1 MSPWS
6 SLSYQTTSK
15 NSFGGQHRLPSL
27 KFVLFQV
34 SLAILQ
40 SHRMWLRMAMGWCW
54 SEGWSLCPCLTLPD
68 GENFLISSM
77 LLGTP
82 QSPTPPCKTLLH
94 VNLPT
99 TITIVFNKTYNVN
112 KNILEIMNKFLP
124 SNQTNF

>member
-1 MSPWS
+1 
-6 SLSYQTTSK
+6 
-15 NSFGGQHRLPSL
+15 
-27 KFVLFQV
+27 
-34 SLAILQ
+34 
-40 SHRMWLRMAMGWCW
+40 MAMGWCW
-54 SEGWSLCPCLTLPD
+54 SEEWSLCPCLTLHD
-68 GENFLISSM
+68 RENFLTSSM

-82 QSPTPPCKTLLH
+82 QSPAPLCKTLLH